1 MSRAE
6 LLKNSPIMGTLAFH
20 EACQRVIR
28 AAKNARPDALIQYAA
43 AYASE
48 GMRMREMDQIKVQA
62 LYIISN
68 LSAWRGDEARIV
80 KETLKGFTK

>member
-6 LLKNSPIMGTLAFH
+6 LLKHSPVMGTLAFH

-28 AAKNARPDALIQYAA
+28 AAKDAKPDALIQYAA
-43 AYASE
+43 SYAKR
-48 GMRMREMDQIKVQA
+48 GMAMRDMREIKVQA
-62 LYIISN
+62 LYILNN
-68 LSAWRGDEARIV
+68 LSAWRGEEARIV

>member
-6 LLKNSPIMGTLAFH
+6 LLKHSPIMGTLAFH

-28 AAKNARPDALIQYAA
+28 AASQAKPDALIQYAA
-43 AYASE
+43 SYAKR
-48 GMRMREMDQIKVQA
+48 GMQMRDMHEIKVQA
-62 LYIISN
+62 LYILNN

-80 KETLKGFTK
+80 KATLKGFTK